1 MVEPPVGG
9 KAVPRLGRNE
19 YVRSHAL
26 GNDYL
31 VVDPRTLSV
40 RLTPERIRRICA
52 RHEGVGSD
60 GILTL
65 ERSRRADAGLRIF
78 NPDGSEAEKSGNGIR
93 IFAKCLWDHGYL
105 RRRTFAVETKGGIVG
120 VTLDIRGRAVRS
132 ITVEMGRA
140 TFRSREIPVTGP
152 DRDVVDEPVDAAGE
166 RLRVTAVSVGNP
178 HCIVFVDDPAAVDLA
193 RLGPALEHHPM
204 FPNRANVQFVRV
216 DSRRGVTIRIW
227 ERGAGETMASG
238 SSSSAVAAACVRHEF
253 VGRDVA
259 VRSPGGVLRVEVGP
273 EYALRLTG
281 PVEEI
286 SRGTLSPDLLARLRV
301 PRSVRAPRGRA

>member
-1 MVEPPVGG
+1 MGG

-31 VVDPRTLSV
+31 VVDPRTLAV
-40 RLTPERIRRICA
+40 RLTPERIRRICD

-105 RRRTFAVETKGGIVG
+105 RRRAFAVETKGGIVG
-120 VTLDIRGRAVRS
+120 VTLDVRGRAVRS

-140 TFRSREIPVTGP
+140 TFRSREIPVAGP
-152 DRDVVDEPVDAAGE
+152 DREVVDEPVDAGGE

-178 HCIVFVDDPAAVDLA
+178 HCVVFVDDPAAVDLP

-216 DSRRGVTIRIW
+216 DSQRGVTIRIW
-227 ERGAGETMASG
+227 ERGAGETTASG
-238 SSSSAVAAACVRHEF
+238 SSSSAVAAACVRH
-253 VGRDVA
+253 GLAGPDVA
-259 VRSPGGVLRVEVGP
+259 VRSPGGVLRVRVGP
-273 EYALRLTG
+273 GYALRLTG

-286 SRGTLSPDLLARLRV
+286 SRGTLSPDLLARLR
-301 PRSVRAPRGRA
+301 R